1 MLAFQAWGNSND
13 QNTAVNPV
21 EKVLMMLSDLER
33 KIIKEGE
40 VAQKTY
46 TEFAEWCEDRSRNVG
61 FEIKDGK
68 AEVAEETA
76 TIESSTSE
84 IASLNAKIEELAD
97 ALTVDEADL
106 KAATE
111 IRAKEAAD
119 FAATQKD
126 LVETIDTLE
135 RAILILEREMK
146 KGGAAMVQMQRRGN
160 NLAKALSVMVD
171 AAMLGNEDAAK
182 LTALVQ
188 ESNRDDD

>member
-46 TEFAEWCEDRSRNVG
+46 TEFAEWCEDRSRNIG

-76 TIESSTSE
+76 TIESS
-84 IASLNAKIEELAD
+84 IASIASYNAKIEELANGIS
-97 ALTVDEADL
+97 TDEADL
-106 KAATE
+106 KAATT
-111 IRAKEAAD
+111 IRASEAAD
-119 FAATQKD
+119 FAATEKE
-126 LVETIDTLE
+126 L
-135 RAILILEREMK
+135 
-146 KGGAAMVQMQRRGN
+146 
-160 NLAKALSVMVD
+160 
-171 AAMLGNEDAAK
+171 
-182 LTALVQ
+182 
-188 ESNRDDD
+188 